1 MPTTGSD
8 VILRRVRLQ
17 GSAPSLERDRQ
28 DLLRA
33 LDEAPW
39 PRTAPGE
46 ILLLRSVQATG
57 TPRGLALALA
67 REVERLLAQAMD
79 GWAEGAEA
87 APAVRFRSRTDQQAC
102 LLRDLLQGRLQ
113 DRWYWADWHGQAPTP
128 VSAALV
134 RVLQEEPL
142 AVPAVMERL
151 ADSPAAA
158 AFWKV
163 LEAPDALQLLRLI
176 GHASGWSG
184 LIQAALE
191 EAPTP
196 APQSPRRPKRLVS
209 TPLPAGLPL
218 RDPRVVLAALLTLWQ
233 EAPGVL
239 QGSSGAHALKAA
251 AWNLAASPTA
261 RAWPSDP
268 LTAEP
273 TQHLAGPELLQD
285 LREQTSDL
293 ALPPQPPEPCE
304 TPGGAP
310 QPPPPGP
317 TKPPSPWAATPS
329 ELAGPA
335 TPPGSATPL
344 AEPPG
349 AASPGLEL
357 APGCEWEVCTN
368 QGGIFFLLNA
378 LAWEGYQERLQDW
391 GDPGGGWRLLWRLGL
406 ALGCRPDAGLE
417 AFLLREGALD
427 ERGLRGL
434 VPLADPL
441 ARLGALRF
449 GPGVWNE
456 ALFAL
461 PARVRV
467 TRSHVDAH
475 FRLEDVRLEIRRAG
489 LDLNPGW
496 LPWLGRVVTF
506 HFGSGLEP
514 EQP

>member
-1 MPTTGSD
+1 MSPNGC
-8 VILRRVRLQ
+8 
-17 GSAPSLERDRQ
+17 
-28 DLLRA
+28 
-33 LDEAPW
+33 
-39 PRTAPGE
+39 PRE
-46 ILLLRSVQATG
+46 Y
-57 TPRGLALALA
+57 RG
-67 REVERLLAQAMD
+67 
-79 GWAEGAEA
+79 GG
-87 APAVRFRSRTDQQAC
+87 
-102 LLRDLLQGRLQ
+102 
-113 DRWYWADWHGQAPTP
+113 
-128 VSAALV
+128 
-134 RVLQEEPL
+134 
-142 AVPAVMERL
+142 
-151 ADSPAAA
+151 
-158 AFWKV
+158 
-163 LEAPDALQLLRLI
+163 
-176 GHASGWSG
+176 
-184 LIQAALE
+184 
-191 EAPTP
+191 
-196 APQSPRRPKRLVS
+196 
-209 TPLPAGLPL
+209 
-218 RDPRVVLAALLTLWQ
+218 
-233 EAPGVL
+233 
-239 QGSSGAHALKAA
+239 
-251 AWNLAASPTA
+251 LAASPTA

-293 ALPPQPPEPCE
+293 ALPPQPPEQGE

-317 TKPPSPWAATPS
+317 TKPPSPSAATPS

-335 TPPGSATPL
+335 IPPGSATPL

-357 APGCEWEVCTN
+357 APGCEWEVCTT